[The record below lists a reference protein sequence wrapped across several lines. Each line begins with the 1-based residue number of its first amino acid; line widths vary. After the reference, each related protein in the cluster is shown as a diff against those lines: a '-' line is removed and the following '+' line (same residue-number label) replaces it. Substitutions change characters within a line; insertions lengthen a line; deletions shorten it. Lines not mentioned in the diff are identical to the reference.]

1 MPSTIVPLFY
11 FCDVIPIVDI
21 EKELNWKTSRSS
33 GKGGQNVNKVETKVE
48 LLWDFNASTLL
59 SDAQKTKITERL
71 TNAINKEGQL
81 SVTCETSRSQLKN
94 KELAIKKLNTQLQKA
109 FAEKKKRL
117 TTKPSK
123 SSVERKLTEKKNR
136 GTIKATRK
144 KVKPEE

>member
-1 MPSTIVPLFY
+1 MHYCLMFR
-11 FCDVIPIVDI
+11 
-21 EKELNWKTSRSS
+21 KQKLQRSS
-33 GKGGQNVNKVETKVE
+33 QV
-48 LLWDFNASTLL
+48 L
-59 SDAQKTKITERL
+59 SIKR
-71 TNAINKEGQL
+71 GQL

-94 KELAIKKLNTQLQKA
+94 KELAIKKLNTLLQKA

-117 TTKPSK
+117 ATKPSK

>member
-1 MPSTIVPLFY
+1 MLIVNPI
-11 FCDVIPIVDI
+11 IP
-21 EKELNWKTSRSS
+21 ELVWKTSRSS

-48 LLWDFNASTLL
+48 LLWEFNSSSLL
-59 SDAQKTKITERL
+59 SDVQKTKITEKL
-71 TNAINKEGQL
+71 TSIINKEGQL

-94 KELAIKKLNTQLQKA
+94 KELAIKKLNTLLQKA

-117 TTKPSK
+117 ATKPSK

>member
-1 MPSTIVPLFY
+1 MPSAIVSLFY
-11 FCDVIPIVDI
+11 FCSMIPIADI
-21 EKELNWKTSRSS
+21 AQELNWKTSRSS

-144 KVKPEE
+144 KVKPED

>member
-1 MPSTIVPLFY
+1 M
-11 FCDVIPIVDI
+11 IPIADI
-21 EKELNWKTSRSS
+21 AQELNWKTSRSS

-144 KVKPEE
+144 KVKPED

>member
-1 MPSTIVPLFY
+1 MPSAIVSLLYFY
-11 FCDVIPIVDI
+11 NMIPIADI
-21 EKELNWKTSRSS
+21 AQELNWKTSRSS

-48 LLWDFNASTLL
+48 LLWEYSASALL
-59 SDAQKTKITERL
+59 TDAQKTKITERL

-81 SVTCETSRSQLKN
+81 SVSCETSRSQLKN
-94 KELAIKKLNTQLQKA
+94 KELAIKKLNTLLQKA

-117 TTKPSK
+117 ATKPSK
-123 SSVERKLTEKKNR
+123 SSVERKITEKKNR

>member
-1 MPSTIVPLFY
+1 
-11 FCDVIPIVDI
+11 
-21 EKELNWKTSRSS
+21 
-33 GKGGQNVNKVETKVE
+33 
-48 LLWDFNASTLL
+48 LL
-59 SDAQKTKITERL
+59 SDHQKTKIAEKL
-71 TNAINKEGQL
+71 TSAINKEGQL

-94 KELAIKKLNTQLQKA
+94 KELAIKKLNTLLQKA

-117 TTKPSK
+117 ATKPSK

>member
-1 MPSTIVPLFY
+1 MPSAIVSLFY
-11 FCDVIPIVDI
+11 FCDVIPIADI

-48 LLWDFNASTLL
+48 LLWDFNTSTLL
-59 SDAQKTKITERL
+59 SDFQKTKIAEKL
-71 TNAINKEGQL
+71 ASVINKEGQL

-94 KELAIKKLNTQLQKA
+94 KELAIKKLNTLLQKA

-117 TTKPSK
+117 ATKPSK
-123 SSVERKLTEKKNR
+123 ASVERKITKKKNR

>member
-1 MPSTIVPLFY
+1 MLIVSSI
-11 FCDVIPIVDI
+11 IP
-21 EKELNWKTSRSS
+21 ELVWKTSRSS

-48 LLWDFNASTLL
+48 LLWDFNTSAVV
-59 SDAQKTKITERL
+59 SDIQKTKIAEKL
-71 TNAINKEGQL
+71 TGAINKDGVL

-94 KELAIKKLNTQLQKA
+94 KELAIKKLNTLLQKA

-117 TTKPSK
+117 ATKPSK
-123 SSVERKLTEKKNR
+123 ASLERKLTEKKNR

>member
-1 MPSTIVPLFY
+1 MLIVNSI
-11 FCDVIPIVDI
+11 IP
-21 EKELNWKTSRSS
+21 ELVWKTSRSS

-48 LLWDFNASTLL
+48 LLWEFNVSTLL
-59 SDAQKTKITERL
+59 SDHQKTKIAEKL
-71 TNAINKEGQL
+71 TSAINKEGQL

-94 KELAIKKLNTQLQKA
+94 KELAIKKLNTLLQKA

-117 TTKPSK
+117 ATKPSK
-123 SSVERKLTEKKNR
+123 ASVERKLTEKKNR